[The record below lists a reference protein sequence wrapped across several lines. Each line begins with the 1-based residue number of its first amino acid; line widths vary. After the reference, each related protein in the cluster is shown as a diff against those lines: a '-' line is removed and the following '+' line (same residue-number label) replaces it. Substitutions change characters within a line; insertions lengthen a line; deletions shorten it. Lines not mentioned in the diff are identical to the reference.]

1 MEERPRESSII
12 RIVTKYG
19 ILQGVV
25 WFTVFLVRTLT
36 GVPTSW
42 LETVVEAAPLVLL
55 MVVTHRE
62 FKKTHDGMMTY
73 PQGLGSGT
81 LLASE
86 AALVTCVLIYIYVSY
101 INTGYIASAIE
112 LKRAALE
119 QRGITG
125 AQAQQAMAVL
135 SATTTPVGVGVR
147 WLIWGVI
154 LGFIV
159 ALVVSIFTQKGDS
172 RDVI

>member
-1 MEERPRESSII
+1 MEERQRASSII

-19 ILQGVV
+19 ILQGVL
-25 WFTVFLVRTLT
+25 WFTVFIVRTLT

-42 LETVVEAAPLVLL
+42 LETVVEAIPLILL

-81 LLASE
+81 LLAAE
-86 AALVTCVLIYIYVSY
+86 AALVTCVLIYVYVTY

-112 LKRAALE
+112 LKRSAL
-119 QRGITG
+119 QARGISG

-135 SATTTPVGVGVR
+135 SATTTPLGVGIR
-147 WLIWGVI
+147 WLIWEVI

-159 ALVVSIFTQKGDS
+159 ALIVSIFTQKGDF
-172 RDVI
+172 RDGI